1 MTPQEFQDIL
11 TQTLEDRHL
20 SKGERHA
27 LGEIITEAALND
39 RNRALYRSLA
49 FELARK
55 KLPDPRDKDILEWL
69 EGINK
74 LLLPPTGDGQESF
87 VDAFFSPGE
96 RCTHEI
102 IGLLQGCRVSADLCV
117 FTITDNRLTAA
128 IEAAFHRGVAVRI
141 ISDGSK
147 ADDLGSDI
155 DELWHEGIQIRLDD
169 SPYFMHHKFALFDD
183 ARLLTGSYNWTRS
196 ASDHNHEN
204 FVVTNS
210 HKLVKAYRRE
220 FDRLWDSLEG

>member
-1 MTPQEFQDIL
+1 MKPQEFQDIL
-11 TQTLEDRHL
+11 NQTFEDRHL

-27 LGEIITEAALND
+27 LSEIIAEAAFND
-39 RNRALYRSLA
+39 QNRAVYRHMA
-49 FELARK
+49 FELAEN
-55 KLPDPRDKDILEWL
+55 KLPDPRDKDILQWL

-74 LLLPPTGDGQESF
+74 LLLPPTGDGQEPTF
-87 VDAFFSPGE
+87 DAFFSPGE

-102 IGLLQGCRVSADLCV
+102 IGLLGGCRATADLCV
-117 FTITDNRLTAA
+117 FTITDDRITRA
-128 IEAAFHRGVAVRI
+128 IEAAFHRGVAIRV

-147 ADDLGSDI
+147 SQDLGSDI
-155 DELWHEGIQIRLDD
+155 DELWHEGIPVRLDD
-169 SPYFMHHKFALFDD
+169 SPYFMHHKFAIFDD

-220 FDRLWDSLEG
+220 FDRLWGSLA

>member
-1 MTPQEFQDIL
+1 MTPQEFKEIL
-11 TQTLEDRHL
+11 SKTLEDRHL
-20 SKGERHA
+20 STGERHA
-27 LGEIITEAALND
+27 LNEVITEEALD
-39 RNRALYRSLA
+39 VRNRAVYRHMA
-49 FELARK
+49 FDMAGK
-55 KLPDPRDKDILEWL
+55 MLPNPKDKEILEWL

-87 VDAFFSPGE
+87 FDAFFSPGE
-96 RCTHEI
+96 LCTQEI
-102 IGLLQGCRVSADLCV
+102 VSLLRSSRVSADLCV
-117 FTITDNRLTAA
+117 FTITDDRITAA
-128 IEAAFHRGVAVRI
+128 IEDAFHRGVNVRV

-155 DELWHEGIQIRLDD
+155 DELWHEGIPIRLDH

-210 HKLVKAYRRE
+210 HKLILAYRQE
-220 FDRLWDSLEG
+220 FDRLWDTLD